1 MTSPVKI
8 ILAAAALTLTLWQP
22 PAFGSPGRQ
31 CPPGNPN
38 CIPKRRREPKPPTVR
53 KQKQTPKTHS
63 PVRSVH
69 VTPTPPAEPPLSLR
83 WRLLTPRPPRQ
94 KVFTLEDV
102 LRWEGDSNLSRG
114 QRPAVSLD
122 EARTPHA
129 QEVSA
134 TSTFSAG
141 QRLQLG
147 VTVSQRGYLYAF
159 SQKQGQSGTL
169 IHAGLLTDRLLDPK
183 TEYLLP
189 SDCGPATPAQDC
201 WYTMPAEKSN
211 VFFTVIFSRKKLG
224 NLSERI
230 RQASRFT
237 FDLSRGGDLAA
248 QINSARGLQVSH
260 RRSDKS
266 VSVMS
271 AHQRADELVV
281 TVLLTPRPAP

>member
-1 MTSPVKI
+1 
-8 ILAAAALTLTLWQP
+8 
-22 PAFGSPGRQ
+22 
-31 CPPGNPN
+31 
-38 CIPKRRREPKPPTVR
+38 
-53 KQKQTPKTHS
+53 
-63 PVRSVH
+63 
-69 VTPTPPAEPPLSLR
+69 
-83 WRLLTPRPPRQ
+83 
-94 KVFTLEDV
+94 
-102 LRWEGDSNLSRG
+102 LSRG
-114 QRPAVSLD
+114 QRPAVSPD
-122 EARTPHA
+122 EARTPPA

-147 VTVSQRGYLYAF
+147 VTVNQRGYLYAF

-189 SDCGPATPAQDC
+189 SDCGPATRAQDC
-201 WYTMPAEKSN
+201 WYTMPTEKSN

-248 QINSARGLQVSH
+248 QINSARGLQVRYS
-260 RRSDKS
+260 RSDMS
-266 VSVMS
+266 VSVVS
-271 AHQRADELVV
+271 AHARADELVV
-281 TVLLTPRPAP
+281 TVLLAPRPAP